1 MICLCAPFGLYF
13 SAVMATLA
21 DKLRRMIERDKR
33 SLYAIAKAAGL
44 GYSVVHRFATGE
56 RDDVR
61 TRTAESLASALGCK
75 IEIRTVRKKGG

>member
-1 MICLCAPFGLYF
+1 MTGTSTLFGVYCITD
-13 SAVMATLA
+13 MATLA
-21 DKLRRMIERDKR
+21 DKLRTAIGRDRR

-44 GYSVVHRFATGE
+44 RYSVVHRFATGE

-75 IEIRTVRKKGG
+75 IEFLAVQKKGG